1 VRGHRAAHFEAAS
14 LCAPAP
20 HTHTHARSMTDG
32 APALADARTAEQF
45 FAEAVRAGTYDSP
58 ALARCRKGAF
68 PKLGAFT
75 CELEVT
81 SELTNRFGTL
91 HGGCVATL
99 VDVLTTVALLTVTKQ
114 GGVSTD
120 LNVSYCAPAPTGSRV
135 LITCEVLKVGKT
147 LAWMECVLKN
157 EDGDVIAT
165 GRHTKFLPVAMPV
178 SKL

>member
-1 VRGHRAAHFEAAS
+1 
-14 LCAPAP
+14 
-20 HTHTHARSMTDG
+20 MTTG
-32 APALADARTAEQF
+32 APALADARTAEDF
-45 FAEAVRAGTYDSP
+45 FADAVRAGTYDSP
-58 ALARCRKGAF
+58 ALARCRHGAF
-68 PKLGAFT
+68 PRRGAFT

-81 SELTNRFGTL
+81 AELTNRFGTL

-99 VDVLTTVALLTVTKQ
+99 VDVLTTVALLTVTTQ

-120 LNVSYCAPAPTGSRV
+120 LSVSYCAPAPTGARV
-135 LITCEVLKVGKT
+135 MITCEVLKVGKT

-157 EDGDVIAT
+157 EDGSVIAT